1 MRNNTPP
8 SSPFFERSD
17 MNEDDNENDDGDDEL
32 IYVGDAD
39 GKQNLWHSTLNL
51 CIIDMI
57 SFIEMF
63 IFCF

>member
-39 GKQNLWHSTLNL
+39 GKENLSHSSYKYVLSL
-51 CIIDMI
+51 SYR
-57 SFIEMF
+57 SFIF
-63 IFCF
+63 YF